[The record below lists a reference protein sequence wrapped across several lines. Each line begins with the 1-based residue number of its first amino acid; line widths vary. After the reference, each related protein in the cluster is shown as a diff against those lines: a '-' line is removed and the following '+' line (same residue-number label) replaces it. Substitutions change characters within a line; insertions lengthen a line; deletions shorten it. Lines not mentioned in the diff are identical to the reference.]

1 MKAIIFL
8 ASRSRYHIPRVG
20 GFVHAP
26 QFAALTYPNQPIV
39 LEGRALD
46 MDEFNKAATRL
57 LDRRPQNLGY
67 DVSVRLVDEAKLE
80 EMNKPA
86 PQPVVQQTPEP
97 EAPAVPASSKFRL
110 EGKSI
115 YVGDERIGGLF
126 GEDKQLRI
134 VAAHQDL
141 RQEVESWLAG
151 NQDDQPAEE
160 TAPEPAPGEA
170 DTQPEPVEELPL

>member
-86 PQPVVQQTPEP
+86 PPPVVEPTPEP

-126 GEDKQLRI
+126 GEEKQLRM
-134 VAAHQDL
+134 VAAHQEL
-141 RQEVESWLAG
+141 RTEVEAWLAG
-151 NQDDQPAEE
+151 NQDDESS
-160 TAPEPAPGEA
+160 APEAEAPPSA
-170 DTQPEPVEELPL
+170 DPQTEPVEELPL